1 MHISVPLAVFVV
13 GKVSEN
19 IVPQTLERIKIF
31 FLAGKFMAKPI
42 SNHSLALRPPDVHIP
57 FKRLG
62 RVSENIAKYYD
73 IPQGLYVSYVT
84 KGSDAEAKGIKRG
97 DIITRVNGRDAFA
110 NSDVADAKEGLKAG
124 DELTFTIWRDGKT
137 TEITVKLMDPADMK

>member
-1 MHISVPLAVFVV
+1 MYKRQTIGP
-13 GKVSEN
+13 VSE
-19 IVPQTLERIKIF
+19 
-31 FLAGKFMAKPI
+31 
-42 SNHSLALRPPDVHIP
+42 D
-57 FKRLG
+57 
-62 RVSENIAKYYD
+62 IAKYYN

-84 KGSDAEAKGIKRG
+84 EGSDAEAKGIKRG